1 MLPTG
6 EEFGH
11 VAFLASPSQGVRV
24 AVSGVDIDLDA
35 DTQPGGSASFVEYSI
50 LIHLSQSLDANK
62 E

>member
-1 MLPTG
+1 MLLVG
-6 EEFGH
+6 EEFAY
-11 VAFLASPSQGVRV
+11 VAFLAFASQRLRA

-50 LIHLSQSLDANK
+50 LIHLGQSLDANK